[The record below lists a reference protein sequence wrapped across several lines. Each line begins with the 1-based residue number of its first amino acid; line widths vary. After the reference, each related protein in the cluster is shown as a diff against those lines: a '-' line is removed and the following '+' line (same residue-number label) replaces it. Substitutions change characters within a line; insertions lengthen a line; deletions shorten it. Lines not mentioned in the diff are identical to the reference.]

1 LLFWIVTSYLVSTL
15 VYTIGEFVW
24 PVAIWIAVTV
34 AAVVGI
40 VLYNKYMD
48 KKDAEKKLSK
58 TRR

>member
-1 LLFWIVTSYLVSTL
+1 VVL
-15 VYTIGEFVW
+15 GELSRKNG
-24 PVAIWIAVTV
+24 AERKAT
-34 AAVVGI
+34 AVVGI